1 MIDDKLRS
9 EVEGAFGRTPC
20 TASDFCEL
28 SERIFERTHERIS
41 PTTLKRLWG
50 YVNENVRPR
59 LFTLNMLSRFV
70 GYSDYVALSASDGEA
85 QSNLVLAEHITDKDI
100 AVGQCVRLTWQP
112 GRVCVVEHLGCGR
125 FKVVEAQRTKLSVGD
140 TFTCRLIMMH
150 EPLFLDNL
158 VHDGGAPTGYVAG
171 RKDGVTFEVMNNE

>member
-1 MIDDKLRS
+1 MTYEKLRS
-9 EVEGAFGRTPC
+9 EVEGAFSRTPS
-20 TASDFCEL
+20 TASDFYDL

-50 YVNENVRPR
+50 YVNEDVQPR
-59 LFTLNMLSRFV
+59 LFTLNVLSRFV
-70 GYSDYVALSASDGEA
+70 GYSDYVALTQSDGET
-85 QSNLVLAEHITDKDI
+85 QSNLILSEHITDKDI
-100 AVGQCVRLTWQP
+100 ARGQRVRLMWQP

-158 VHDGGAPTGYVAG
+158 IHDGGAPTGYVAG
-171 RKDGVTFEVMNNE
+171 RKDGVTFEIMNNE